1 MNPLFNSNVPQT
13 PQMQMISPMNFIQ
26 QFNQFRQMFRGNPQQ
41 QVQQLLNSG
50 QMTQEQ
56 FEQYKSTAQQMM
68 NMFR

>member
-1 MNPLFNSNVPQT
+1 MNPLFNSNVPQV
-13 PQMQMISPMNFIQ
+13 PQIQMRSPMNFIQ